1 MKDVLPLGAGIQDI
15 FIETFFVPSQ
25 ESRGGSG
32 VTESLEDR
40 DCHGK
45 NPRETS
51 VRKRRKKKL
60 YHKRK

>member
-32 VTESLEDR
+32 AMDKPM
-40 DCHGK
+40 GK
-45 NPRETS
+45 TQGR
-51 VRKRRKKKL
+51 L
-60 YHKRK
+60 Q